1 MKRKKLLISIFI
13 FMTMIIT
20 FGSLSF
26 ASSDIIVALDPG
38 HGGDDPGAMGGNLK
52 ESDLNWKI
60 ASRVKEILDE
70 TPGITGVLTKS
81 QYETVDEREERAR
94 RAVENNA
101 DLLVSFHINSNDS
114 SSSLSGAGVYI
125 THSTAERRFYE
136 YSNRLGLDIL
146 SNLRS
151 VGVQSHSP
159 KPLVRVGADWDK
171 YDDGTIADYYGI
183 ISWPMH
189 MGIPGMIIEHAF
201 INNPY
206 DRANYL
212 NDTMLNRMAE
222 ADAQAII
229 KNKELFR
236 REYVGNINTDLQTM
250 QVGQESDG
258 RYYITGNVLVAEW
271 IDGVA
276 NVPKDLPKMTIKSTD
291 GTFSAGVN
299 LVHEGGLNYSYYR
312 IIDNLDIN
320 KEYYLEATLTS
331 EKNVSTNKTQR
342 VNMQNLTAGEYK
354 GTTVKTKN
362 NTMYFSVGEYV
373 GDINTDL
380 KEIKVEDNQIKGNML
395 IAEYI
400 NNVANTPKKIP
411 TVVLKSTDNA
421 ITIPATLE
429 HKEGLAYS
437 FSFVLDKLD
446 LSKQYYVEA
455 TLNGLDNIG
464 INKVQQVILPEQELG
479 TFNGRKFIT
488 EGNLIKPTYVG
499 AVNTD
504 LKTMNLA
511 LNGSSLEYIS
521 GEILIAEWID
531 GIAYEPQEMPKM
543 ILKATDGSYSAEFH
557 LVHNGG
563 LSYSYDRVVYNL
575 KPDKEYEIEV
585 QLTGDN
591 NKGTEKTQIVQLESG
606 EIGKVGTFKLV
617 AEDNKLRV
625 EDGSLYVGAINTDL
639 KTMKIGVNEVG
650 REYISGEIIIA
661 EWVDGVACEPQG
673 LPTMTLKST
682 DGEYSAEMHVVS
694 NGGLNYSYDRVIYN
708 LDTSKTYY
716 IEVELT
722 GEKNIGENKVQKAN
736 LNAESQVGEFKDTI
750 LTLENNEMIFKAKES
765 KPEGYIGTINTD
777 LKTMNLELNGS
788 KLEYITGEILIAEW
802 IDGVA
807 CEPQG
812 LPKMTL
818 KATDGS
824 YSAEFHL
831 VHNGGLSYTYDRVVY
846 NLKQDKEYEIEVEL
860 TGENNIG
867 TRKTQ
872 ITKLPNGEIGKV
884 NEFKLVAE
892 DNKLRV
898 EDGSLYV
905 GAINT
910 DLKTMKIGV
919 NEVGREYIS
928 GEILIA
934 EWIDGVACEP
944 QGLPKMTLKSTD
956 GTYNSEIHVVSNG
969 GLSYTYDRVIYNLD
983 TTKEYYIE
991 VELTGEKNIG
1001 TNKVQRANLNA
1012 ESEVGTF
1019 KDTTRLVLRDNMMIF
1034 EPVEIVMLIEEPKV
1048 EDKEEVRQEENKVE
1062 QEQTEITNKQEE
1074 VKDENEEEIPEV
1086 IEDEEQ
1092 ENNKQEENEIKEKV
1106 TENTNIVENTTNI
1119 INIEE

>member
-802 IDGVA
+802 IDEVA

-860 TGENNIG
+860 TGKNNIG

-1034 EPVEIVMLIEEPKV
+1034 EPVEIIMLIEEPKV

>member
-114 SSSLSGAGVYI
+114 SSSLSGAEVYI

-682 DGEYSAEMHVVS
+682 DGEYSAGMHVVS

-802 IDGVA
+802 IDEVA

-860 TGENNIG
+860 TGKNNIG

-1001 TNKVQRANLNA
+1001 TNKVQRANLNT

-1034 EPVEIVMLIEEPKV
+1034 EPVEIIMLIEEPKV

>member
-20 FGSLSF
+20 FSSLSF
-26 ASSDIIVALDPG
+26 ASSDVIVALDPG

-81 QYETVDEREERAR
+81 QYETLDSREERAR

-114 SSSLSGAGVYI
+114 SSSLSGAEVYI

-455 TLNGLDNIG
+455 TLNSLDNIG

-521 GEILIAEWID
+521 GEILIAECID

-543 ILKATDGSYSAEFH
+543 ILRATDGSYSAEFH

-617 AEDNKLRV
+617 VEDNKLRV

-673 LPTMTLKST
+673 LPTM
-682 DGEYSAEMHVVS
+682 
-694 NGGLNYSYDRVIYN
+694 RI
-708 LDTSKTYY
+708 
-716 IEVELT
+716 
-722 GEKNIGENKVQKAN
+722 AN
-736 LNAESQVGEFKDTI
+736 DDI
-750 LTLENNEMIFKAKES
+750 
-765 KPEGYIGTINTD
+765 
-777 LKTMNLELNGS
+777 
-788 KLEYITGEILIAEW
+788 
-802 IDGVA
+802 
-807 CEPQG
+807 
-812 LPKMTL
+812 
-818 KATDGS
+818 
-824 YSAEFHL
+824 
-831 VHNGGLSYTYDRVVY
+831 
-846 NLKQDKEYEIEVEL
+846 
-860 TGENNIG
+860 
-867 TRKTQ
+867 
-872 ITKLPNGEIGKV
+872 KV
-884 NEFKLVAE
+884 N
-892 DNKLRV
+892 RWR
-898 EDGSLYV
+898 
-905 GAINT
+905 I
-910 DLKTMKIGV
+910 
-919 NEVGREYIS
+919 
-928 GEILIA
+928 
-934 EWIDGVACEP
+934 
-944 QGLPKMTLKSTD
+944 
-956 GTYNSEIHVVSNG
+956 
-969 GLSYTYDRVIYNLD
+969 
-983 TTKEYYIE
+983 
-991 VELTGEKNIG
+991 
-1001 TNKVQRANLNA
+1001 
-1012 ESEVGTF
+1012 
-1019 KDTTRLVLRDNMMIF
+1019 
-1034 EPVEIVMLIEEPKV
+1034 
-1048 EDKEEVRQEENKVE
+1048 
-1062 QEQTEITNKQEE
+1062 
-1074 VKDENEEEIPEV
+1074 
-1086 IEDEEQ
+1086 
-1092 ENNKQEENEIKEKV
+1092 
-1106 TENTNIVENTTNI
+1106 
-1119 INIEE
+1119 

>member
-114 SSSLSGAGVYI
+114 SSSLSGAEVYI

-499 AVNTD
+499 AINTD
-504 LKTMNLA
+504 LQTMNLA
-511 LNGSSLEYIS
+511 LNGSEREYIS
-521 GEILIAEWID
+521 GEILIAEWIN
-531 GIAYEPQEMPKM
+531 GVANEPQGLPKM
-543 ILKATDGSYSAEFH
+543 ILRATDGSYSAEFH

-585 QLTGDN
+585 QLTGNN

-682 DGEYSAEMHVVS
+682 DGEYSAGMHVVS

-860 TGENNIG
+860 TGKNNIG

-944 QGLPKMTLKSTD
+944 QGLPKMTIKSTD
-956 GTYNSEIHVVSNG
+956 GTYNSEFHVVSNG

>member
-20 FGSLSF
+20 FSSLSF
-26 ASSDIIVALDPG
+26 ASSDVIVALDPG

-81 QYETVDEREERAR
+81 QYETLDSREERAR

-114 SSSLSGAGVYI
+114 SSSLSGAEVYI

-362 NTMYFSVGEYV
+362 NTIYFSVGEYV

-455 TLNGLDNIG
+455 TLNSLDNIG

-499 AVNTD
+499 AINTD
-504 LKTMNLA
+504 LQTMNLA
-511 LNGSSLEYIS
+511 LNESGAEYIS
-521 GEILIAEWID
+521 GEILIAEWIN
-531 GIAYEPQEMPKM
+531 GVANEPQGLPKM
-543 ILKATDGSYSAEFH
+543 ILRATDGSYSAEFH

-617 AEDNKLRV
+617 VEDNKLRV

-682 DGEYSAEMHVVS
+682 DGEYSAGMHVES

-765 KPEGYIGTINTD
+765 KPEGYIGAINTD

-867 TRKTQ
+867 TSKTQ

-884 NEFKLVAE
+884 NDFKLVAE
-892 DNKLRV
+892 NNKLRV

-910 DLKTMKIGV
+910 DLKTMKIGA
-919 NEVGREYIS
+919 NEVGREYIT

-956 GTYNSEIHVVSNG
+956 GTYNSEFHVVSNG

-991 VELTGEKNIG
+991 VELTGENNIG
-1001 TNKVQRANLNA
+1001 ENKVQRANLNA
-1012 ESEVGTF
+1012 ESEVGIF
-1019 KDTTRLVLRDNMMIF
+1019 KDTTRLVLKDNMMIF
-1034 EPVEIVMLIEEPKV
+1034 EPVEIVMIIEEPMV
-1048 EDKEEVRQEENKVE
+1048 EEQKEVRQEENKVE
-1062 QEQTEITNKQEE
+1062 QEQIETTNKQEE
-1074 VKDENEEEIPEV
+1074 VKDKNEEEMPEV
-1086 IEDEEQ
+1086 IEEEEQ
-1092 ENNKQEENEIKEKV
+1092 ESNKQEENEIKENV
-1106 TENTNIVENTTNI
+1106 TGNTNIVENTTNI
-1119 INIEE
+1119 INIEK